1 MLLFKSF
8 VKTIQF
14 KINST
19 AIEWW
24 RKQIVNIRAL
34 SAYTPIKGE
43 V

>member
-19 AIEWW
+19 AIERW
-24 RKQIVNIRAL
+24 REQIVNIRDL
-34 SAYTPIKGE
+34 SAYTPIKE
-43 V
+43 NV